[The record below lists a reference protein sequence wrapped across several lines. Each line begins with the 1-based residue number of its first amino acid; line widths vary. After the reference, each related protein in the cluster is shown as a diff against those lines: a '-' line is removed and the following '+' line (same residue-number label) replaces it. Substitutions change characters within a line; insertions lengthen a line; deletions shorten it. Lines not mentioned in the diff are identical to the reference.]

1 MSDGIE
7 LKPCPFCGADV
18 RMVKSRPIEGC
29 GGTPSY
35 IFSHPDGDCVV
46 RRSVVCV
53 NIREASEWSFAWNR
67 RHAR

>member
-1 MSDGIE
+1 MNDEIE

-35 IFSHPDGDCVV
+35 TFSHPDGDCVV

-53 NIREASEWSFAWNR
+53 NLREAREWATAWNR
-67 RHAR
+67 RAAR